1 MNWSMKS
8 VPAKKNTVNSTHKQK
23 VAAMVVSTAR
33 WSRPWSLAP
42 KHFPMITVAPME
54 NPLKK
59 KTDMLVIM
67 VVELTAARAWVPT
80 KFPTTMESTVLYSIW
95 KIFPIIRGR
104 ANSRIS
110 RGMLPE
116 VMSLVVVRTMG
127 IPAFRWFGIDNIYYT
142 IEKGAV
148 AQATAP
154 SYVSPN
160 SR

>member
-1 MNWSMKS
+1 
-8 VPAKKNTVNSTHKQK
+8 
-23 VAAMVVSTAR
+23 
-33 WSRPWSLAP
+33 
-42 KHFPMITVAPME
+42 MITVAPME

-95 KIFPIIRGR
+95 KTLPIISGR

-116 VMSLVVVRTMG
+116 VMSLVVVRVMEP
-127 IPAFRWFGIDNIYYT
+127 PAFLCLGWIIFIIT
-142 IEKGAV
+142 
-148 AQATAP
+148 
-154 SYVSPN
+154 
-160 SR
+160 